1 MPQRVC
7 EPVTPLS
14 AAMREGSRPEHEE
27 AEGTGFVA
35 DLLAGRAHPDRY
47 AAYLLRLRVV
57 YAALERAVRDHRA
70 HPAVAAVHDESLCRV
85 DALDADLDHWWPGR
99 DRAVSSPAADRY
111 RERIE
116 EAGTTPPLLVAHHYT
131 RYLGDLSGGRM
142 LARALRRGYPG
153 QGLDRRGLAFYDFPD
168 VPKPVAYKRAYRV
181 ALDELSL
188 SEAQRREVVEEVRHA
203 FRLNR
208 LLLDEVADLEVD
220 GTARPRESAGR
231 P

>member
-57 YAALERAVRDHRA
+57 YAALERAVRDHRD

-142 LARALRRGYPG
+142 LAQALRRTY
-153 QGLDRRGLAFYDFPD
+153 GLDRRGLAFYEFDAI
-168 VPKPVAYKRAYRV
+168 PKPVAYKRAYRDRLD
-181 ALDELSL
+181 ALDLDD
-188 SEAQRREVVEEVRHA
+188 AARADVVGEVRRA

-208 LLLDEVADLEVD
+208 DLLDEVGAPAPV
-220 GTARPRESAGR
+220 TPRCRG
-231 P
+231 

>member
-1 MPQRVC
+1 VC

-14 AAMREGSRPEHEE
+14 VAMREGSRPEHEE

-85 DALDADLDHWWPGR
+85 EALDADLDHWCPER
-99 DRAVSSPAADRY
+99 DRAVASPAADRY

-116 EAGTTPPLLVAHHYT
+116 EARTTPPLLVAHHYT

-142 LARALRRGYPG
+142 LAQALRRTWP
-153 QGLDRRGLAFYDFPD
+153 GLDRRGLAFYEFDAI
-168 VPKPVAYKRAYRV
+168 PKPVAYKRAYRDRLD
-181 ALDELSL
+181 ALDLGD
-188 SEAQRREVVEEVRHA
+188 ATRAGVVEEVRRA

-208 LLLDEVADLEVD
+208 DLLDEVGALDPV
-220 GTARPRESAGR
+220 TPRCRG
-231 P
+231 

>member
-1 MPQRVC
+1 VPQRVC

-57 YAALERAVRDHRA
+57 YAALERAVRDHRD
-70 HPAVAAVHDESLCRV
+70 HLAVAAVHDESLCRV

-111 RERIE
+111 RARIE

-142 LARALRRGYPG
+142 LAQALRRTWP
-153 QGLDRRGLAFYDFPD
+153 GLDRRGLAFYEFDAI
-168 VPKPVAYKRAYRV
+168 PKPVAYKRAYRDRLD
-181 ALDELSL
+181 ALDLD
-188 SEAQRREVVEEVRHA
+188 EAARAGVVEEVRRA

-208 LLLDEVADLEVD
+208 DLLDEVGAPAPV
-220 GTARPRESAGR
+220 TPRCRG
-231 P
+231 

>member
-57 YAALERAVRDHRA
+57 YAALERAVRDHRD

-111 RERIE
+111 RVRIE

-142 LARALRRGYPG
+142 LAQALRRSY
-153 QGLDRRGLAFYDFPD
+153 GLDRRGLAFYEFDAI
-168 VPKPVAYKRAYRV
+168 PKPVAYKRAYRDRLD
-181 ALDELSL
+181 ALDLDD
-188 SEAQRREVVEEVRHA
+188 AARADVVGEVRRA

-208 LLLDEVADLEVD
+208 DLLDEVGAPAPV
-220 GTARPRESAGR
+220 TPRCRG
-231 P
+231 

>member
-1 MPQRVC
+1 VPQRVC
-7 EPVTPLS
+7 EPVPPLS

-27 AEGTGFVA
+27 AEGAGFVA

-57 YAALERAVRDHRA
+57 YAALERAVRDHRD

-111 RERIE
+111 RARIE

-142 LARALRRGYPG
+142 LAQALRRTWP
-153 QGLDRRGLAFYDFPD
+153 GLDRRGLAFYEFDAI
-168 VPKPVAYKRAYRV
+168 PKPVAYKRAYRDRLD
-181 ALDELSL
+181 ALDLDD
-188 SEAQRREVVEEVRHA
+188 AARADVVGEVRRA

-208 LLLDEVADLEVD
+208 DLLDEVGAPAPV
-220 GTARPRESAGR
+220 TPRCRG
-231 P
+231 

>member
-1 MPQRVC
+1 MPPRVC
-7 EPVTPLS
+7 EPGVREPVTPLS

-57 YAALERAVRDHRA
+57 YAALERAVREHRH
-70 HPAVAAVHDESLCRV
+70 HPAVAAVHDETLCRV
-85 DALDADLDHWWPGR
+85 DALDADLDHWWPEG

-142 LARALRRGYPG
+142 LAHALRRTWP
-153 QGLDRRGLAFYDFPD
+153 GLDRRGLAFYEFDA
-168 VPKPVAYKRAYRV
+168 VPKPVAYKRAYRDRLD
-181 ALDELSL
+181 ALDLGE
-188 SEAQRREVVEEVRHA
+188 EARAAVVEEVRRA

-208 LLLDEVADLEVD
+208 DLLDEVGALEDPV
-220 GTARPRESAGR
+220 TPRCRG
-231 P
+231 

>member
-57 YAALERAVRDHRA
+57 YAALERAVRDHRH

-85 DALDADLDHWWPGR
+85 DALDADLDHWWPER
-99 DRAVSSPAADRY
+99 DRTVSSPAADRY

-116 EAGTTPPLLVAHHYT
+116 HARTTPSLLVAHHYT

-142 LARALRRGYPG
+142 LAQALRRTWP
-153 QGLDRRGLAFYDFPD
+153 GLDRGLAFYEFDAI
-168 VPKPVAYKRAYRV
+168 PKPVAYKRAYRDRLD
-181 ALDELSL
+181 ALDLGD
-188 SEAQRREVVEEVRHA
+188 AARDDVVEEVRRA

-208 LLLDEVADLEVD
+208 DLLDEVGALDPL
-220 GTARPRESAGR
+220 TPRCRG
-231 P
+231 